1 MEKIVSLMAA
11 LILLT
16 LAAAF
21 FVTIN
26 VFAGGGGYIA
36 RAMKDEI
43 NRRLKVIGDCLKI
56 IPALWTT
63 LCIVAYQTLD
73 EGGELHRY

>member
-1 MEKIVSLMAA
+1 MKKIVSLMAA

-16 LAAAF
+16 LAAVF

-26 VFAGGGGYIA
+26 VFTGGGGYIVQ
-36 RAMKDEI
+36 AMKDEI
-43 NRRLKVIGDCLKI
+43 NCRLKAIENCLKQ

-63 LCIVAYQTLD
+63 LCIVANEALD